1 MKNLITR
8 RTMIAAS
15 AAGAATLLMPNVSL
29 AEGKQH
35 IVEMLT
41 KDPSDPKKRNFF
53 SPRVLVVDAGDSV
66 LFKAT
71 HPGHDSASLDGMLPA
86 GAASW
91 KGKFNKDVEVKMD
104 VPGFYGY
111 VCTPH
116 AVLGM
121 VGLVIVRGEGM
132 MDNYEEAK
140 GKKQRGKAKKVWKE
154 IWEEADALI

>member
-71 HPGHDSASLDGMLPA
+71 HPGHGSASLDGMLPA

-91 KGKFNKDVEVKMD
+91 KGKFNKDV
-104 VPGFYGY
+104 
-111 VCTPH
+111 
-116 AVLGM
+116 
-121 VGLVIVRGEGM
+121 
-132 MDNYEEAK
+132 
-140 GKKQRGKAKKVWKE
+140 
-154 IWEEADALI
+154 